1 MKCDGKVP
9 CTRCQHENNVCCYG
23 ERKKSVERRIPP
35 GYVEYLE
42 GQQEVLV
49 RALKKAWS
57 EYVRPSPYAQNI
69 EDPPVHSILEQLGVS
84 VDVYRPHRF
93 GAEFEEDLEK
103 VRSEMVA
110 NAAIQAPSISSRGSS
125 PDMLP
130 DITPGLSSG
139 TSSAT
144 PSATSDLTFSDPFD
158 RSVQQDYVTS
168 NWFASP
174 QSKLDTVPNNMSGYE
189 FNDPMFVFNP
199 VTSSQSSPCFWPSA
213 MDGQVQSPMQIETDF
228 SGNWS
233 SRSRHGFIAELNSRE
248 EDMFDGYINESP
260 E

>member
-1 MKCDGKVP
+1 MP
-9 CTRCQHENNVCCYG
+9 CTRCQHENNVCYYG

-57 EYVRPSPYAQNI
+57 EYIRPRPCAQHV

-84 VDVYRPHRF
+84 VDVHHPHRL
-93 GAEFEEDLEK
+93 GSKFEEDLEK
-103 VRSEMVA
+103 VRNEMVA
-110 NAAIQAPSISSRGSS
+110 NAAIQAKSISSRGSS
-125 PDMLP
+125 PDVLLNTTP
-130 DITPGLSSG
+130 DLSSG
-139 TSSAT
+139 TSST
-144 PSATSDLTFSDPFD
+144 VSSATSDFTFSEPFD
-158 RSVQQDYVTS
+158 RSVQQDFVMS

-174 QSKLDTVPNNMSGYE
+174 QSKLDTLHDNTTGYE
-189 FNDPMFVFNP
+189 FNDPMFIFNP
-199 VTSSQSSPCFWPSA
+199 VTSSQSTTFFWPSA
-213 MDGQVQSPMQIETDF
+213 MDGQVQSETQIDADL

-233 SRSRHGFIAELNSRE
+233 SRSRYLFKDELNSRE